1 VSRDTLSTTYCN
13 TLQHT
18 ATHTHCNT
26 LQHTIILQH
35 TAHFLYK
42 SCVARHTADNILQHT
57 ATHCNTLQH
66 SATHSTFPVQILCN
80 VTHCRE
86 EPYIFCDVGLLSLC
100 YTFCVAAFC
109 VAVFCVAVCCVAVLT
124 HHRKE
129 PYIFYDALLLSLCYT
144 FCVAAF
150 CVTVFCVVYMF
161 CVAVLHTIEKS
172 RTFSEYMTTYEYT
185 LRTYIL
191 IFIGNLEIAVTYSHV
206 RMYCAI
212 LHTHEC
218 MTRDDCILRAHEF
231 VTRNH
236 WILSQWVLSHRK
248 SRTLH
253 IKSRLLQR
261 GGVYYGLATDS
272 RIDKIIGLF
281 CRISSLFYRALLQTR
296 PIIVSILLAKATPY
310 LPENPRVFGHFVVGP
325 NSKMWWLNTART
337 EDCTLK
343 SAGLAMNEY

>member
-1 VSRDTLSTTYCN
+1 MEIVIHILSILEKRCPFLVSCDTLSITHCNTLQHTATHCNTLQHTATHTHCNTLQNTITHCNTLHNICTNSVSRDTLSTTYCN

-66 SATHSTFPVQILCN
+66 TATHSTFPVQILCN

-86 EPYIFCDVGLLSLC
+86 EPYIFCDVG
-100 YTFCVAAFC
+100 
-109 VAVFCVAVCCVAVLT
+109 
-124 HHRKE
+124 
-129 PYIFYDALLLSLCYT
+129 LLSLCYT

-236 WILSQWVLSHRK
+236 
-248 SRTLH
+248 
-253 IKSRLLQR
+253 
-261 GGVYYGLATDS
+261 
-272 RIDKIIGLF
+272 
-281 CRISSLFYRALLQTR
+281 
-296 PIIVSILLAKATPY
+296 
-310 LPENPRVFGHFVVGP
+310 
-325 NSKMWWLNTART
+325 
-337 EDCTLK
+337 
-343 SAGLAMNEY
+343 